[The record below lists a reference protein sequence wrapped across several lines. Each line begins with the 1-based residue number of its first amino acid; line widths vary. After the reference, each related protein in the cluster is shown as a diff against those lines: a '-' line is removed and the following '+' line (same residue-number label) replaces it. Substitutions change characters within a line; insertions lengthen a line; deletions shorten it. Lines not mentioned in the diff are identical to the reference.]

1 MVRYGYGYPIGMLF
15 QGNGF
20 YLAYYNEY
28 RQRGIADGG
37 AIDSPTATSC
47 AESRFVSL
55 MPVPTNGY
63 ILAYNT
69 QMRSLADSGNGF
81 DARTLDCAAG
91 RITPIIN

>member
-1 MVRYGYGYPIGMLF
+1 
-15 QGNGF
+15 
-20 YLAYYNEY
+20 
-28 RQRGIADGG
+28 
-37 AIDSPTATSC
+37 
-47 AESRFVSL
+47 

-91 RITPIIN
+91 RITPIII